1 MKKRLF
7 TLLLLFLIYG
17 NSFTQGVSITEH
29 DGVAT
34 LMNNYIY
41 KSKAEPYLDGWRI
54 QIITTNDRRRME
66 QVRSKFRWMYPNIN
80 LSWEHVSPYYL
91 VKIGA
96 YQDKM
101 ELQSFL
107 NELKSDFPSAI
118 PIKDRVKK
126 EELIYN

>member
-1 MKKRLF
+1 M
-7 TLLLLFLIYG
+7 LLFVFM
-17 NSFTQGVSITEH
+17 STQHAQKISITEH

-41 KSKAEPYLDGWRI
+41 KNKAEPFLDGWRI
-54 QIITTNDRRRME
+54 QIITTNDRRKME
-66 QVRSKFRWMYPNIN
+66 QARSKFRWMYPNIN

-107 NELKSDFPSAI
+107 IELKSDFPSAI
-118 PIKDRVKK
+118 PIKDQVKK